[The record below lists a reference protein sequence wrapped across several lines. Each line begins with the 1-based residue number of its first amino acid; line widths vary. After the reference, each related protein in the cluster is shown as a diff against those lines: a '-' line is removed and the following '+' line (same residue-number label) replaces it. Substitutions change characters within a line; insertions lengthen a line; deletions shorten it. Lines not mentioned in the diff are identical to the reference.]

1 MSDLHVDINERYPL
15 ELKDKDVFTVICGD
29 MGGETEMGIDWIRK
43 NVRRGI
49 IVNGN
54 HMPYR
59 NTYER
64 PVKDYKT
71 MTEFREWLR
80 AEFPIGGDISY
91 LDAEIGD
98 FKKEVDG
105 ILFMGSCFYSNFR
118 IKEPTWNPS
127 GDKRLNMKC
136 SEYNMND
143 YRFGYTG
150 RSFPAGADNEP
161 SMKRMTAE
169 DLEGWF
175 SNAFSKFD
183 KALDENEASA
193 NPKPVV
199 VVTHYPLVADYLSH
213 NYYVK
218 SPNSIYSQLEFN
230 WSSYASDAK
239 AWLKRHKSIKAAC
252 SGHIHDVENGY
263 RYYSVRRKGGD
274 DLLLVH
280 NVRGY
285 VSEGH
290 DRWFNAETFVDTK
303 TWTCFET
310 PPTEEEEKTKKEEAG
325 GRLARRLAWGI

>member
-1 MSDLHVDINERYPL
+1 
-15 ELKDKDVFTVICGD
+15 
-29 MGGETEMGIDWIRK
+29 
-43 NVRRGI
+43 
-49 IVNGN
+49 
-54 HMPYR
+54 
-59 NTYER
+59 
-64 PVKDYKT
+64 
-71 MTEFREWLR
+71 
-80 AEFPIGGDISY
+80 
-91 LDAEIGD
+91 
-98 FKKEVDG
+98 
-105 ILFMGSCFYSNFR
+105 
-118 IKEPTWNPS
+118 
-127 GDKRLNMKC
+127 
-136 SEYNMND
+136 MND

-263 RYYSVRRKGGD
+263 RYYSVKRKGGD

-325 GRLARRLAWGI
+325 RRLARRLAWGI